1 MKKLILLSAITFSLG
16 VFAQQNNGNANSNNF
31 RTENVGFYNM
41 YNSTTFENNE
51 AMQDIS
57 KYYFE
62 IKKYIKSKKEL
73 LSKDDF
79 NFLMKQ
85 NEDDFTLINSSV
97 NNSGAKIFL
106 NKYSD
111 ELEKYKKRIFEQVDV
126 LAKN

>member
-1 MKKLILLSAITFSLG
+1 
-16 VFAQQNNGNANSNNF
+16 
-31 RTENVGFYNM
+31 M

-106 NKYSD
+106 NKYSE